1 MIFNKWC
8 NYMSKS
14 DRPRLPI
21 ILTAALVCGRYKL
34 LSIFDLIP
42 TDSYASTIIGLI
54 IVAVA
59 CSLITCVYYGISWLI
74 WMAIYDVID
83 YIRGDR

>member
-21 ILTAALVCGRYKL
+21 ILTAALVCSRYNL
-34 LSIFDLIP
+34 LYIFDLIP
-42 TDSYASTIIGLI
+42 TDSYVCAVIGLI
-54 IVAVA
+54 IIAVA